1 MADTKLISP
10 GIPNYKL
17 QRNLKLNDKYISND
31 GGDEGIAITNN
42 GSTVI
47 SVVDASSIL
56 LDGTD
61 DYITLGDELQTIFRP
76 ASNPENATFT
86 ISAWIKPSTISGHR
100 NIVSKFKIPDHRE
113 FQFYVEEGILKLA
126 LSEDGTDALPVIY
139 SVAAAYILS
148 VDTWYQ
154 VGVTVN
160 LQTDTYIIY
169 RDGINIGSYTNDVAG
184 NSMTRIL
191 PTVFNGTSTKVT
203 IPTASTD
210 IEDLFNGVDKFTI
223 AFWVKTDSSAG
234 INHGV
239 WGIVDA
245 SDATETFRFSI
256 YNSNAIYWI
265 VDGASNA
272 FVYDASGGSV
282 HNVWTH
288 YVLVYDGTEGG
299 IDGVDRAKIYMNGAA
314 LSLDTPGEAI
324 PTTIPDMGSADFTLG
339 HSIHESYGIS
349 QWLKGNL
356 SEVAIWSGVAIDA
369 DGVSAF
375 YNSGDTLDPETNS
388 GNYDDASGLDAY
400 WKLNQGASTS
410 ITDSHEGA
418 YNGTAANVAEGSE
431 ITDLNDTD
439 AHLAIG
445 SAHGEDDIDTFAGT
459 MDDVAI
465 WNSDLDS
472 EEMELVGHAD
482 HRDLGLPASY
492 KNEAT
497 QASLVGYWRLDEG
510 TGSTT
515 ADESGQGND
524 GTIVGSPTWPDGQAS
539 AKMTIGSDLIQFH
552 VPIDAQGSGGQRS
565 AQFST
570 DPQNTLLRASKK
582 AVKFTGTPEMIAC
595 GDAADTDDVNDLS
608 VAFWVNFSSIAGE
621 QQLVTK
627 GAYDESGDC
636 WAIKWDAGT
645 LQFSVSD
652 SITAVDTDLN
662 LNIDT
667 WYHIVVTYSNT
678 SDALVFY
685 LNGVST
691 VGSGFT
697 IDVSGGG
704 YILIPENTG
713 RDVRIGFGYE
723 ANDYFNGTMQ
733 EVGIWDTA
741 LSAAEVTAIYNNG
754 RTLDLSIAYGGY
766 AKQGD
771 LQAYLKMDEATGT
784 SFADSSTHSNTGT
797 GTGIDVTNWVD
808 GNTISTLDSDYNSVK
823 VYKELDINNAALKLT
838 YDTQGSATFTVA
850 DNGVT
855 TIATSDAIGSD
866 ANFILDVD
874 GDINFDASGGDFS
887 FTVDSAAKAT
897 LDTSG
902 NFLVAGTL
910 ASRGSTHTI
919 GTAGNTTATT
929 ISTITNTSTTAG
941 KNLSVSAGSTT
952 TGGNN
957 INGGDLILASG
968 AGDGTGTSSIQF
980 QTKVSG
986 TDAVAER
993 MRIDSSGNLLVL
1005 GKIISAFPSL
1015 ESSAAGDNSSA
1026 LGNSCTASGDYSVAI
1041 GLSNTASGEKSATF
1055 GCFGIA
1061 SGTNSLALGTSPDS
1075 GTSTASGIGSIVIGA
1090 TCTASANYSLAA
1102 GEDSTASAINAVA
1115 IGRDT
1120 TASGVSSVALGKDTT
1135 ASGYNAFCHGRGMTV
1150 SGDYSFGIALE
1161 SNSDTVSQDNTMVV
1175 MGGKLGIGVVDPDVL
1190 LEIFGTS
1197 TQLKLSHNAADYAT
1211 FTVAD
1216 TGDLTIATVGDGS
1229 LDSDL
1234 TLDADGDI
1242 KLEPVA
1248 GKVILLDGTVSVDGG
1263 SVTGIT
1269 TLGLDSVSLTAIQ
1282 ISSESFVDNDTSIM
1296 TSAAIQDKILGYSY
1310 STATGTVTSVGTTG
1324 TVNGVTLTG
1333 TVTSSG
1339 NLTLGGTLAIN
1350 NGDWSGT
1357 DLSVAN
1363 GGTGASTFTTD
1374 GVLFG
1379 NGTSAISA
1387 VDLSSN
1393 GNIIVG
1399 GSTPA
1404 AVTGANLAG
1413 AGLAATVGDGTLVL
1427 AVETLN
1433 QDTTGTA
1440 ATVTGAAQTNIT
1452 SLGTLTALTVDDVVI
1467 NGKVITITGDT
1478 DDTFTITAGTHG
1490 ATTIATVDGA
1500 DAEAAHLTFDIQGDT
1515 IFKGDIADG
1524 TSTEVAR
1531 IDASASSLFIAS
1543 GKKIEF
1549 GAAEEYISGDT
1560 NDLTI
1565 TSGVNLNIDAGG
1577 HVEFD
1582 GCGVGFDLETPT
1594 YDASDTDV
1602 NFINGNKQF
1611 VTFGSGN
1618 ITDLNLIFPRVSGN
1632 FLLMLKQDGTGS
1644 RLVTNY
1650 KVWDRADDQAAS
1662 GSATVKFAGGSNPT
1676 LTTDANHVDIISFFY
1691 DGDNEIAYGV
1701 ATLDFQF

>member
-552 VPIDAQGSGGQRS
+552 VPIDVQSSGAENKS

-570 DPQNTLLRASKK
+570 DSQNTLLRASKK
-582 AVKFTGTPEMIAC
+582 AVKFNGSDEFIGC
-595 GDAADTDDVNDLS
+595 GDIADTDAVHDLS

-627 GAYDESGDC
+627 GAYNVSGDC
-636 WAIKWDAGT
+636 WAIKWIAGT
-645 LQFSVSD
+645 LYFSVSN
-652 SITAVDTDLN
+652 SITAVDTDLK

-678 SDALVFY
+678 SDAIVFY
-685 LNGVST
+685 LNSTPHTVSEA
-691 VGSGFT
+691 SFT
-697 IDVSGGG
+697 IDTSGGG
-704 YILIPENTG
+704 YIFIPENTG

-723 ANDYFNGTMQ
+723 ASDYFNGKMQ
-733 EVGIWDTA
+733 EVGIWDAA
-741 LSAAEVTAIYNNG
+741 LSSTEVTAIYNNG

-771 LQAYLKMDEATGT
+771 LQAYWKMDEAKSN
-784 SFADSSTHSNTGT
+784 SFTDSSTHSNTGT
-797 GTGIDVTNWVD
+797 GTGIDITNWVD
-808 GNTISTLDSDYNSVK
+808 GNTISTLDSDYDSVK
-823 VYKELDINNAALKLT
+823 VYKELDIRNAALKLS
-838 YDTQGSATFTVA
+838 YDDDSYST
-850 DNGVT
+850 
-855 TIATSDAIGSD
+855 
-866 ANFILDVD
+866 LDV
-874 GDINFDASGGDFS
+874 GAN
-887 FTVDSAAKAT
+887 SALT
-897 LDTSG
+897 ITPSITST
-902 NFLVAGTL
+902 VAGTY
-910 ASRGSTHTI
+910 I
-919 GTAGNTTATT
+919 GTGIDFDKSGASTSDNTLIALNIDADNTTATNGSNSLYGIKCT
-929 ISTITNTSTTAG
+929 PTLTHAADAGTALIYGTYIETIGSTNGALGLNTNTGLWVKADNSDYVTGLEVTATNGGTSNIGIKIVSTDGGTDLRNSSSANGNDYFSISTIADGETTLTTVESG
-941 KNLSVSAGSTT
+941 GGSTAHLNMVADGDFT
-952 TGGNN
+952 VNAAQDVGITATRDNN
-957 INGGDLILASG
+957 FDIGRDFS
-968 AGDGTGTSSIQF
+968 
-980 QTKVSG
+980 V
-986 TDAVAER
+986 DAE
-993 MRIDSSGNLLVL
+993 
-1005 GKIISAFPSL
+1005 
-1015 ESSAAGDNSSA
+1015 
-1026 LGNSCTASGDYSVAI
+1026 
-1041 GLSNTASGEKSATF
+1041 
-1055 GCFGIA
+1055 
-1061 SGTNSLALGTSPDS
+1061 
-1075 GTSTASGIGSIVIGA
+1075 GSIV
-1090 TCTASANYSLAA
+1090 
-1102 GEDSTASAINAVA
+1102 
-1115 IGRDT
+1115 
-1120 TASGVSSVALGKDTT
+1120 
-1135 ASGYNAFCHGRGMTV
+1135 
-1150 SGDYSFGIALE
+1150 
-1161 SNSDTVSQDNTMVV
+1161 
-1175 MGGKLGIGVVDPDVL
+1175 
-1190 LEIFGTS
+1190 
-1197 TQLKLSHNAADYAT
+1197 
-1211 FTVAD
+1211 
-1216 TGDLTIATVGDGS
+1216 
-1229 LDSDL
+1229 LDSDGSFIAKRL
-1234 TLDADGDI
+1234 AT
-1242 KLEPVA
+1242 EFSVA
-1248 GKVILLDGTVSVDGG
+1248 
-1263 SVTGIT
+1263 
-1269 TLGLDSVSLTAIQ
+1269 
-1282 ISSESFVDNDTSIM
+1282 N
-1296 TSAAIQDKILGYSY
+1296 SAYAGMILGYTTVGIDAAKDSY
-1310 STATGTVTSVGTTG
+1310 NLTSTMTCLDDAMKVKFVAPPSGVVEIFAQIYFDAYRRLPVLGLSDQDESTGYQAISFPNATDVTNEHLLTIPPSSGGDQMLRPHWVVAGLTPGTAYEWWFAAK
-1324 TVNGVTLTG
+1324 
-1333 TVTSSG
+1333 VTSSVG
-1339 NLTLGGTLAIN
+1339 
-1350 NGDWSGT
+1350 
-1357 DLSVAN
+1357 
-1363 GGTGASTFTTD
+1363 
-1374 GVLFG
+1374 GVLRWGG
-1379 NGTSAISA
+1379 N
-1387 VDLSSN
+1387 
-1393 GNIIVG
+1393 
-1399 GSTPA
+1399 
-1404 AVTGANLAG
+1404 
-1413 AGLAATVGDGTLVL
+1413 ATDEYPPFIMK
-1427 AVETLN
+1427 A
-1433 QDTTGTA
+1433 
-1440 ATVTGAAQTNIT
+1440 
-1452 SLGTLTALTVDDVVI
+1452 TALP
-1467 NGKVITITGDT
+1467 
-1478 DDTFTITAGTHG
+1478 TA
-1490 ATTIATVDGA
+1490 V
-1500 DAEAAHLTFDIQGDT
+1500 
-1515 IFKGDIADG
+1515 
-1524 TSTEVAR
+1524 
-1531 IDASASSLFIAS
+1531 
-1543 GKKIEF
+1543 
-1549 GAAEEYISGDT
+1549 
-1560 NDLTI
+1560 
-1565 TSGVNLNIDAGG
+1565 
-1577 HVEFD
+1577 
-1582 GCGVGFDLETPT
+1582 
-1594 YDASDTDV
+1594 SDYAV
-1602 NFINGNKQF
+1602 
-1611 VTFGSGN
+1611 
-1618 ITDLNLIFPRVSGN
+1618 
-1632 FLLMLKQDGTGS
+1632 
-1644 RLVTNY
+1644 
-1650 KVWDRADDQAAS
+1650 
-1662 GSATVKFAGGSNPT
+1662 
-1676 LTTDANHVDIISFFY
+1676 
-1691 DGDNEIAYGV
+1691 YG
-1701 ATLDFQF
+1701 